1 MRSKL
6 VIVAASLLVSV
17 LTPKLYADVKI
28 AFVDLQ
34 RALNETED
42 GRRAKNQLKKLF
54 DKRQTSLDGQ
64 QEGLKQQKEQ
74 LERDAKILKQDALQK
89 RAEEYQKK
97 FIELQT
103 TYVEYQRELAEKE
116 AELTKN
122 IFARMEAILRRMG
135 TSEGYAMIVD
145 RNEGGIVWGRTD
157 LDLTDRLIQEYN
169 AQAPAGGAGAAG
181 NKAPAKA
188 TKRATKRRPDIVPH
202 RECRR
207 AASGA
212 SLAASAARSGAAIRW
227 SVPSVLST
235 KRARATS
242 PR

>member
-6 VIVAASLLVSV
+6 VVIAAALLVSL
-17 LTPKLYADVKI
+17 LTPRLYADVKI

-54 DKRQTSLDGQ
+54 DKRQASLDQQ
-64 QEGLKQQKEQ
+64 QEGLKTQKEQ
-74 LERDAKILKQDALQK
+74 LERDSKVLSQAALQK

-103 TYVEYQRELAEKE
+103 RYVEYQRELAEKE

-122 IFARMEAILRRMG
+122 IFARMESILRRMG
-135 TSEGYAMIVD
+135 TSEGYSIILD

-169 AQAPAGGAGAAG
+169 AQGGGGGAAG

-202 RECRR
+202 RE
-207 AASGA
+207 
-212 SLAASAARSGAAIRW
+212 
-227 SVPSVLST
+227 
-235 KRARATS
+235 
-242 PR
+242 

>member
-6 VIVAASLLVSV
+6 AIVVAALAVSLLA
-17 LTPKLYADVKI
+17 PKVYGDIKI

-54 DKRQTSLDGQ
+54 DKRQTSLDKA
-64 QEGLKQQKEQ
+64 QEGMKVLKEQ
-74 LERDAKILKQDALQK
+74 LERDSKVLARDALAK

-122 IFARMEAILRRMG
+122 IFQRMEGILRRMG
-135 TSEGYAMIVD
+135 TTEGYAVILD
-145 RNEGGIVWGRTD
+145 RNEGGVVWGRTD

-169 AQAPAGGAGAAG
+169 SQAGGGG
-181 NKAPAKA
+181 GGGKAPAKA
-188 TKRATKRRPDIVPH
+188 PAKAQKTKRRPDPARH
-202 RECRR
+202 RE
-207 AASGA
+207 
-212 SLAASAARSGAAIRW
+212 
-227 SVPSVLST
+227 
-235 KRARATS
+235 
-242 PR
+242 

>member
-6 VIVAASLLVSV
+6 VVLSVALLVS
-17 LTPKLYADVKI
+17 LLAPRLYADVKI

-54 DKRQTSLDGQ
+54 DKRQASLDQQ
-64 QEGLKQQKEQ
+64 QEGLKVQKEQ

-103 TYVEYQRELAEKE
+103 KYVEYQRELAEKE

-122 IFARMEAILRRMG
+122 IFARMETILRRMG
-135 TSEGYAMIVD
+135 TGEGYALIVD
-145 RNEGGIVWGRTD
+145 RNEGGVVWGRTD

-169 AQAPAGGAGAAG
+169 AQAPGGGGAAG

-188 TKRATKRRPDIVPH
+188 TKRATKRRPYLVPH
-202 RECRR
+202 RE
-207 AASGA
+207 
-212 SLAASAARSGAAIRW
+212 
-227 SVPSVLST
+227 
-235 KRARATS
+235 
-242 PR
+242 

>member
-6 VIVAASLLVSV
+6 VVVSAALLVSLV
-17 LTPKLYADVKI
+17 APKLYADVKI

-54 DKRQTSLDGQ
+54 DKRQASLDQQ
-64 QEGLKQQKEQ
+64 QEGLKREKEQ
-74 LERDAKILKQDALQK
+74 LERDSKVLSQAALQK

-97 FIELQT
+97 FIDLQQN
-103 TYVEYQRELAEKE
+103 YVEYQRELAEKE
-116 AELTKN
+116 AKLTKS
-122 IFARMEAILRRMG
+122 IFERMESILRRMR
-135 TSEGYAMIVD
+135 TSEGYSIILD
-145 RNEGGIVWGRTD
+145 RNEGGVVWGRTD

-169 AQAPAGGAGAAG
+169 AQGGGGAAG

-202 RECRR
+202 RE
-207 AASGA
+207 
-212 SLAASAARSGAAIRW
+212 
-227 SVPSVLST
+227 
-235 KRARATS
+235 
-242 PR
+242 